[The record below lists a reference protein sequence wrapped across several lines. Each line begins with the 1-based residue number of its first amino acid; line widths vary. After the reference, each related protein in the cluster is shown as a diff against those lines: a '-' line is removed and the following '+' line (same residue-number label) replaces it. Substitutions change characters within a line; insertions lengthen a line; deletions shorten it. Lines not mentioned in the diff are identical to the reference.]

1 LWLGIRLKFD
11 FMKKA
16 SIVSIGNELLNG
28 QTTDTNATYLSSKL
42 LSVNIPVVSV
52 YTIGDEK
59 GAIVRALNLACS
71 DADVVIA
78 TGGLGPTDDDLTR
91 QAFAEFLGAELQL
104 QDELLLKIRDFF
116 ARRNLQMPEKNQI
129 QAYIPTGASAIAN
142 NLGTAPG
149 IMASLDTR
157 FPILDSRPASPQSV
171 RTPQEDAQRRS
182 IQYQASRLLF
192 ALPGVPSEMKQMF
205 EESVLTMLQQ
215 IAGEQA
221 IVVRKLKCFG
231 AGESAIAEM
240 LGDMMKRDRNP
251 LINCTVQYGV
261 VTLHIIAT
269 AKDKEKAM
277 QMAEN
282 DEKSLRDRLG
292 RLVYGSGDQSLAEV
306 VGEKLARN
314 KKTLAVAESC
324 TGGMLAKLLTDI
336 PGASRYF
343 MSGWVAYSN
352 QAKISELGV
361 PDDLIQR
368 YGAVSEQ
375 VAEAMAQG
383 ARKKAGTDFAIAT
396 TGIAGPTGGSEQKP
410 VGLVY
415 IAVDS
420 DGGCETGRY
429 LFSHDR
435 DFIRLRAA
443 QTALNMLRLQL
454 DI

>member
-1 LWLGIRLKFD
+1 
-11 FMKKA
+11 MKKASPTYVCRA

-28 QTTDTNATYLSSKL
+28 QTTDTNATYISGKL
-42 LSVNIPVVSV
+42 LSVNIPVVSI
-52 YTIGDEK
+52 YTVGDEK
-59 GAIVRALNLACS
+59 GAIVRALNLACG

-91 QAFAEFLGAELQL
+91 QAFAGFLGAELQL
-104 QDELLLKIRDFF
+104 QDELLQKIRDFF
-116 ARRNLQMPEKNQI
+116 AQRNLQMPDKNKI
-129 QAYIPTGASAIAN
+129 QAYIPVGAGAIAN

-149 IMASLDTR
+149 IMASLD
-157 FPILDSRPASPQSV
+157 SRPASPQSD

-215 IAGEQA
+215 VAGEQA

-240 LGDMMKRDRNP
+240 LGDMMQRDRNP

-261 VTLHIIAT
+261 VTLHIIAM
-269 AKDKEKAM
+269 AKDKEKALK
-277 QMAEN
+277 MAEN

-292 RLVYGSGDQSLAEV
+292 RLVYSSGDQSLAEV

-324 TGGMLAKLLTDI
+324 TGGVLAKLLTDI

-343 MSGWVAYSN
+343 MSGWVVYSN

-361 PDDLIQR
+361 PDDLIEK

-415 IAVDS
+415 IAIDS
-420 DGGCETGRY
+420 DSGCETERY